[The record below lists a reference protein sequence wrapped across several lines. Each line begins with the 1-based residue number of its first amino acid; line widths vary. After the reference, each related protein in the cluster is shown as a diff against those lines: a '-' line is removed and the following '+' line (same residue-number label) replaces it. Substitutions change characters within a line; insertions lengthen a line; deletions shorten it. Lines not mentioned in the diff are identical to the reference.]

1 MTACAGADAGLR
13 PVEAAVLREVDRT
26 FARRLW
32 RQSQVAAQ
40 PGVGRAMRAARVLLD
55 FDGLVV
61 LVSSRVVRIA

>member
-1 MTACAGADAGLR
+1 MTASAGVDAGLR

-26 FARRLW
+26 FARRSW

-55 FDGLVV
+55 FDGPVV
-61 LVSSRVVRIA
+61 LVGRRVVRIA

>member
-1 MTACAGADAGLR
+1 MTASAGADSGLR

-40 PGVGRAMRAARVLLD
+40 PGIGRAMRAAPVLLG
-55 FDGLVV
+55 FDGPVV
-61 LVSSRVVRIA
+61 VGRRVGRIA